1 MVFRRLLR
9 PLRRLSATFFYNF
22 GLHCAKN
29 QIRVILIS
37 DLVITSLFYPALAI
51 YFSSQPLSHFSTR
64 LQDSLLAL
72 HTDDNL
78 GSYRAD
84 LQDIWEV
91 LDVRLQEDT
100 ATQARCGSE
109 RTVRLERLLIPSV
122 QPDDVHGVLNKE
134 TFSAVLELQ
143 NRLQG
148 VLTSPAYRDVLDC
161 ISDPKYSAHPTCL
174 AFGPLDYWQNDKSEL
189 DQARNVIETINS
201 AQEII
206 KAGVPLNKELTLARR
221 GAVDERGWI
230 YEADFLV
237 LTYFFPETDCHANTR
252 HAAWSQAVQEAVSG
266 LGSAAQLPKQ
276 PKLLALQLSAE
287 QLTYRTDRKSV
298 V

>member
-72 HTDDNL
+72 NNDNL

-91 LDVRLQEDT
+91 LDVRVQVDT
-100 ATQARCGSE
+100 AAQARCGSE

-122 QPDDVHGVLNKE
+122 QPDDVHGVLTNE
-134 TFSAVLELQ
+134 TFAAVLELQ

-148 VLTSPAYRDVLDC
+148 VLTSPSYRDVLDC
-161 ISDPKYSAHPTCL
+161 INDPKYPAQPTCL
-174 AFGPLDYWQNDKSEL
+174 VFGPLDYWQNDKPEP
-189 DQARNVIETINS
+189 DQTDQTRNVIEAINS
-201 AQEII
+201 AQDIV
-206 KAGVPLNKELTLARR
+206 KAGVPLSKELTLARR
-221 GAVDERGWI
+221 GSADERDWI

-252 HAAWSQAVQEAVSG
+252 HTAWSQAVQEAVSG
-266 LGSAAQLPKQ
+266 LGSAAQIPKQ
-276 PKLLALQLSAE
+276 PKLVALQ
-287 QLTYRTDRKSV
+287 
-298 V
+298 